1 MSGKRK
7 RVVLSL
13 GDKVKILKRLKNGEA
28 GTKLAVEFG
37 VGKSTISDIKKNEE
51 SIMKY
56 VTGLESEQGSLDRK
70 SMKKSFD
77 DKVDKALHMWFLQ
90 KRSSGHPISGP
101 LICEKAIFFN
111 EKLNGENTNAF
122 QASSGWLRNFKLRH
136 GIREI
141 GLHGEKLSASTE
153 AATKFVKEFIEFVE
167 SEKYEEEFIY
177 NADETG
183 LFWRSLPRKSLASGF
198 EKSASATKLNKERIT
213 ILNCANATGN
223 HRIPLF
229 VIGQSKKPRSFK
241 NWKNLPVIYTSQRKA
256 WMTSEVFIDWY
267 DHTFIPKVKTH
278 QEDMKKEG
286 RVLLLLDNAPS
297 HPCADTLERE
307 NGKFRVKFL
316 PPNVTSLIQP
326 MDQSVIETFKR
337 IYRKQMLRKMLL
349 SEDTEEPDS
358 QNAIKINLKDCCIM
372 AADSWKL
379 VKSSTL
385 KNAWNK
391 ILNREKSDTGA
402 EASDKENEECKTIK
416 EMGRILNYEE
426 KEINEW
432 INCDMQDPGYQILN
446 DNEIVV
452 EIEGEN
458 EENENEIENECSEND
473 PGPSHSEAFECLET
487 AMKWLE
493 RQKDADPIQA
503 MHLRS
508 IRDMAALKRM
518 SSLKQEKIK
527 SFFT

>member
-13 GDKVKILKRLKNGEA
+13 GDKGKILKRLKNNEA
-28 GTKLAVEFG
+28 ASKLAAEFG

-56 VTGLESEQGSLDRK
+56 LTGLESEQGSLDRK

-77 DKVDKALHMWFLQ
+77 DKVGKALHMWFLQ

-101 LICEKAIFFN
+101 LLCEKALFFN
-111 EKLNGENTNAF
+111 EKLNGENTNTF

-141 GLHGEKLSASTE
+141 GLHGEKLSVSTE
-153 AATKFVKEFIEFVE
+153 SATKFVKEFIEFVK

-183 LFWRSLPRKSLASGF
+183 LFWRSLPRKTLASGF
-198 EKSASATKLNKERIT
+198 EKSASGTKLNKERI
-213 ILNCANATGN
+213 IVLNCANATGN

-229 VIGQSKKPRSFK
+229 VIGHSKKPRCFN

-256 WMTSEVFIDWY
+256 WMTSEGFIDWY

-307 NGKFRVKFL
+307 NGKFRKA
-316 PPNVTSLIQP
+316 NV
-326 MDQSVIETFKR
+326 E
-337 IYRKQMLRKMLL
+337 
-349 SEDTEEPDS
+349 
-358 QNAIKINLKDCCIM
+358 
-372 AADSWKL
+372 
-379 VKSSTL
+379 
-385 KNAWNK
+385 
-391 ILNREKSDTGA
+391 
-402 EASDKENEECKTIK
+402 
-416 EMGRILNYEE
+416 
-426 KEINEW
+426 
-432 INCDMQDPGYQILN
+432 
-446 DNEIVV
+446 
-452 EIEGEN
+452 
-458 EENENEIENECSEND
+458 
-473 PGPSHSEAFECLET
+473 
-487 AMKWLE
+487 
-493 RQKDADPIQA
+493 KDA
-503 MHLRS
+503 S
-508 IRDMAALKRM
+508 IRRH
-518 SSLKQEKIK
+518 
-527 SFFT
+527 